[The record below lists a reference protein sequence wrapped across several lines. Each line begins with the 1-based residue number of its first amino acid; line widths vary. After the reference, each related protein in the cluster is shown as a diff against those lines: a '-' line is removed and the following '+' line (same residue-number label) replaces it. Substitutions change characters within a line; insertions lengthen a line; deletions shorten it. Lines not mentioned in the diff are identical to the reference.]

1 MKTIRY
7 AFVRSLPIMAGYI
20 VLGLGFG
27 VLLQSKGYGA
37 GWALVMSGLIYAG
50 SMQYVAIDLLAG
62 GASLISAAIMTL
74 MVNARHLFYGIS
86 MLERYKDTGAA
97 KPYLIF
103 ALTDETYSVVCSG
116 GVPEGVDR
124 KKYYFWVSLL
134 NQLYWIAGGVA
145 GALLGSVL
153 PFDTTGINFSMT
165 ALFLVVMTEQW
176 KASRDHTPA
185 LVGLGVSLVCLLVF
199 GSSNFLIPSMVGIT
213 AALTVLRGFMQKRR
227 PTMPFDVHG
236 ALLVAVVAGVTALIR
251 FLPFVVFGGGRP
263 TPKFVVYLAGVLPC
277 AIMAMLVVY
286 CLRGV
291 DLLGPTHGLPE
302 LLAGAAVVGLHLW
315 KKNTLLSIAVGTAL
329 YMVLVQ
335 AVFV

>member
-86 MLERYKDTGAA
+86 MLERYKDTGTA

-153 PFDTTGINFSMT
+153 PFDTTGIDFSMT
-165 ALFLVVMTEQW
+165 ALF
-176 KASRDHTPA
+176 
-185 LVGLGVSLVCLLVF
+185 
-199 GSSNFLIPSMVGIT
+199 
-213 AALTVLRGFMQKRR
+213 
-227 PTMPFDVHG
+227 
-236 ALLVAVVAGVTALIR
+236 
-251 FLPFVVFGGGRP
+251 
-263 TPKFVVYLAGVLPC
+263 
-277 AIMAMLVVY
+277 LVVY